1 MILVAACGPTA
12 ATSTGPARTTLTV
25 FAAASLQPAFD
36 NIGQKL
42 QGTNNIVMTFS
53 YAGTQTLTT
62 QLTQGAPGDVFASA
76 DVAHMTTIESGG
88 LIRGQSAVFAH
99 NRLEIA
105 VAKGNP
111 KGIHTLADLG
121 RSGLVVVLADPS
133 VPAGKYAQQA
143 LAKAKVTVHAASVEQ
158 GRARRGGRRDCLCQR
173 HRHQRPRGWRGHS
186 RRAERDRRLSDRG
199 PEGNAEP
206 HRGDRV
212 RRPRAVDRGPDNPQ
226 GCRFRGGLRRT
237 KTPAAIGILAALGL
251 LLFLLPLAGLIIR
264 APWNQ
269 ALGELADPTTTTALG
284 LSIFCSLT
292 ATGIALVLGIPLAVI
307 LARTR
312 GTLRNI
318 LRALT
323 TLPMVLPPVVGGVAL
338 LLAFGRRGLV
348 GSLLNQAFGI
358 QIPFTTAAAVMAE
371 TFVAMPFLVIAVEA
385 GLRSLDHRYEEAARS
400 LGAGYW
406 RVFTRVTLPLLRP
419 AIFSGAV
426 LCWARALGEF
436 GATITFAG
444 NFPGRTQTVP
454 IAVYLALESK
464 PEAAITLSLILLVVS
479 VAIVFGIRNRW
490 LGAL

>member
-1 MILVAACGPTA
+1 M
-12 ATSTGPARTTLTV
+12 
-25 FAAASLQPAFD
+25 
-36 NIGQKL
+36 
-42 QGTNNIVMTFS
+42 
-53 YAGTQTLTT
+53 
-62 QLTQGAPGDVFASA
+62 
-76 DVAHMTTIESGG
+76 
-88 LIRGQSAVFAH
+88 
-99 NRLEIA
+99 
-105 VAKGNP
+105 
-111 KGIHTLADLG
+111 
-121 RSGLVVVLADPS
+121 
-133 VPAGKYAQQA
+133 
-143 LAKAKVTVHAASVEQ
+143 
-158 GRARRGGRRDCLCQR
+158 
-173 HRHQRPRGWRGHS
+173 
-186 RRAERDRRLSDRG
+186 RRA
-199 PEGNAEP
+199 
-206 HRGDRV
+206 
-212 RRPRAVDRGPDNPQ
+212 
-226 GCRFRGGLRRT
+226 

-292 ATGIALVLGIPLAVI
+292 ATGIALVLGIPLAMI

-312 GTLRNI
+312 GTLRNV

-348 GSLLNQAFGI
+348 GSLLYQAFGV

-454 IAVYLALESK
+454 SAVYLALETK

-479 VAIVFGIRNRW
+479 VAILVGMRDRW